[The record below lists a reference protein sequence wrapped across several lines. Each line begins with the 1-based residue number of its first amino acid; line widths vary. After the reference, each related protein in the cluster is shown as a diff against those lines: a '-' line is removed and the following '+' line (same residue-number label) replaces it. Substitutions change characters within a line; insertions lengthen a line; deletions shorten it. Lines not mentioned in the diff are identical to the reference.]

1 MPLDAIMSSTVL
13 IGQMKRTAHVRKYLS
28 LFSVFLCLK
37 LLYILHLKYFCDWK
51 SSFDFV
57 YSNVINLRFINKSG
71 TLFYPYCIDF
81 IYSNVVNSRFINKQA
96 KLYFVHTPKTT
107 NKAFLFASP
116 AVIYCPEG
124 SYKCGNGRCAV
135 KSDDCRQ
142 TSFSE
147 LSTNIYSPSTA
158 YSINPQKT
166 ETIDSTTIADLETM
180 FSVHPTTVRKH
191 FELQSSHTTHQTN
204 TEITTSHENTGMQS
218 DTQRTLNH
226 SDSAIEGNVIF
237 L

>member
-1 MPLDAIMSSTVL
+1 MT
-13 IGQMKRTAHVRKYLS
+13 
-28 LFSVFLCLK
+28 F
-37 LLYILHLKYFCDWK
+37 
-51 SSFDFV
+51 
-57 YSNVINLRFINKSG
+57 
-71 TLFYPYCIDF
+71 
-81 IYSNVVNSRFINKQA
+81 YSNVVNSRFINKSET
-96 KLYFVHTPKTT
+96 LFSPYSKTA

-142 TSFSE
+142 ASFSE
-147 LSTNIYSPSTA
+147 LSTNIYSPSTT

-180 FSVHPTTVRKH
+180 FSVHPTTVRKY
-191 FELQSSHTTHQTN
+191 FELQSSHTAHLTN
-204 TEITTSHENTGMQS
+204 TEITTSHEITGMQS

-237 L
+237 YSTKIKCRAHAIEINKK